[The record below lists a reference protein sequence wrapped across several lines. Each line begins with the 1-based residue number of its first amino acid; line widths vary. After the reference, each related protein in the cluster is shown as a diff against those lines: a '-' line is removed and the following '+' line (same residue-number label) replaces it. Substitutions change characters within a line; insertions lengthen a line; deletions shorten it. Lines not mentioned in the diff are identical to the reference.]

1 MELASLHMTNF
12 GFDRWCTLTGGQ
24 PPHELEHVN
33 SSIAKRKTSVFGPA
47 FFASNCVLKIANLRS
62 YVVLWAIICM

>member
-1 MELASLHMTNF
+1 VELASLHMTNF

-47 FFASNCVLKIANLRS
+47 FFA
-62 YVVLWAIICM
+62 Y

>member
-12 GFDRWCTLTGGQ
+12 EFARWCTLTDGQ
-24 PPHELEHVN
+24 PSRELEHVN

-47 FFASNCVLKIANLRS
+47 FFAYIRH
-62 YVVLWAIICM
+62 IITN